1 MKIEE
6 LTSRLFL
13 HLGIYT
19 LILLFI
25 YITRYI
31 AKINKKNSLENE
43 LEKLYEIE
51 EFLDK
56 YEKRKLLNNK
66 TWNSILL
73 TGETLW
79 YKFLKIF

>member
-1 MKIEE
+1 M
-6 LTSRLFL
+6 
-13 HLGIYT
+13 
-19 LILLFI
+19 
-25 YITRYI
+25 
-31 AKINKKNSLENE
+31 NKKEEYKYSIVLTGKFKKHLKNLKRQKKDLKLLENE

>member
-1 MKIEE
+1 MKTEE
-6 LTSRLFL
+6 LTSRLFPN
-13 HLGIYT
+13 LGIYI

-31 AKINKKNSLENE
+31 AKINKKNSSENE

-56 YEKRKLLNNK
+56 YEKR
-66 TWNSILL
+66 
-73 TGETLW
+73 
-79 YKFLKIF
+79 

>member
-1 MKIEE
+1 MNKEE
-6 LTSRLFL
+6 EYKYSIVLTGKSKK
-13 HLGIYT
+13 HLKN
-19 LILLFI
+19 LK
-25 YITRYI
+25 RQ
-31 AKINKKNSLENE
+31 KKDLKLLENE

>member
-1 MKIEE
+1 MFKNEIKIEE

-31 AKINKKNSLENE
+31 AKINKKNSSENE

-56 YEKRKLLNNK
+56 YEKREIIK
-66 TWNSILL
+66 
-73 TGETLW
+73 
-79 YKFLKIF
+79 

>member
-66 TWNSILL
+66 T
-73 TGETLW
+73 
-79 YKFLKIF
+79 

>member
-6 LTSRLFL
+6 LISRLFR
-13 HLGIYT
+13 HLGIYI

-31 AKINKKNSLENE
+31 AKINKRNSLENE

-56 YEKRKLLNNK
+56 YEKR
-66 TWNSILL
+66 
-73 TGETLW
+73 ETI
-79 YKFLKIF
+79 K

>member
-1 MKIEE
+1 MFKNEIKIEE

-43 LEKLYEIE
+43 LEKLYEIK

-66 TWNSILL
+66 T
-73 TGETLW
+73 
-79 YKFLKIF
+79 

>member
-31 AKINKKNSLENE
+31 AKINKKNSLE
-43 LEKLYEIE
+43 KLYEIE

-56 YEKRKLLNNK
+56 YKKRKLLNNK
-66 TWNSILL
+66 T
-73 TGETLW
+73 
-79 YKFLKIF
+79 

>member
-1 MKIEE
+1 MFKNEIKIEE

-31 AKINKKNSLENE
+31 AKINKKNSLE
-43 LEKLYEIE
+43 KLYEIE

-66 TWNSILL
+66 T
-73 TGETLW
+73 
-79 YKFLKIF
+79 